1 MMGRLFGSTRG
12 AGDGTCMAG
21 GKAHGTGAAGT
32 SPRGSIVRRL
42 AMSAVLLGAVTAA
55 SELGAQDVGRKV
67 GSTAPPVTVET
78 LDGKKVDLASYFG
91 KTPVVIEFWATWC
104 SNCKDLEPAMRAARA
119 RHGNRVR
126 FVGVAVGVNQSTERV
141 RRYADKY
148 KVPFEVLYDR
158 RGDAVEAYGVPATSY
173 VIVVDSKGKIVY
185 TGLGGDQDVEAAI
198 ARAR

>member
-1 MMGRLFGSTRG
+1 MMGRLSGPMGKENRGRGVASPMTRG
-12 AGDGTCMAG
+12 
-21 GKAHGTGAAGT
+21 
-32 SPRGSIVRRL
+32 RIVRRI
-42 AMSAVLLGAVTAA
+42 ATCAALLGAVAA
-55 SELGAQDVGRKV
+55 GATTELGAQDVGLKV
-67 GSTAPPVTVET
+67 GSTAPAVTVET
-78 LDGKKVDLASYFG
+78 LDGAKVDLASYYG

-104 SNCKDLEPAMRAARA
+104 PNCKDLEPAMRAART
-119 RHGNRVR
+119 RYGNRVR

-185 TGLGGDQDVEAAI
+185 TGLGGDQDVNAAI
-198 ARAR
+198 ERAL

>member
-1 MMGRLFGSTRG
+1 MMGRLFGSTSG
-12 AGDGTCMAG
+12 AMDGI
-21 GKAHGTGAAGT
+21 GAAGVKVNRIGAT
-32 SPRGSIVRRL
+32 GTRTRGSIARRL
-42 AMSAVLLGAVTAA
+42 AMCAMVLGSLTAA
-55 SELGAQDVGRKV
+55 AELGAQDVGRKV

-78 LDGKKVDLASYFG
+78 LDGTKVDLGSYFG